1 MAIQDYIKRLLDKR
15 VTQSYTLRYRQ
26 HFIDDEDGTEIV
38 EEVTLDE
45 RRFTEIIE
53 ETKASSRGYF
63 HFEVYI
69 KYGPA
74 LELQMAPCRPI
85 SITPANIHYDN
96 GL

>member
-1 MAIQDYIKRLLDKR
+1 MSIQDYIERVLDKR

-26 HFIDDEDGTEIV
+26 HFIDDEDGTETV
-38 EEVTLDE
+38 EEELLDE
-45 RRFTEIIE
+45 CRFTEIIK
-53 ETKASSRGYF
+53 ETKDSWGYF